1 MNGEQPHSSPLLTA
15 KDVARELCVS
25 QAWVRD
31 HALGRRLPTLPAI
44 RLGQGKCILRFRR
57 GDIDSFLSLHTR
69 NTEGISCRP

>member
-1 MNGEQPHSSPLLTA
+1 MNGEQPHSNPLLTA

-44 RLGQGKCILRFRR
+44 RLGQAKCILRFRR
-57 GDIDSFLSLHTR
+57 GDIDSFLALHTR
-69 NTEGISCRP
+69 NPEGLSCRP